1 MSNESKLISGAR
13 TFDEDALANI
23 YDEYSPGLY
32 QYAYR
37 HCGDANRAED
47 CVAETFSRF
56 LQALKKGG
64 GPSKHL
70 QAYLYRTAHN
80 WIADTYRRQPPP
92 NEELKDNLNL
102 AGQTQPED
110 TVEATLEFDVVRT
123 AITKLTKDQQQVI
136 GLKFLEGW
144 NNKEIA
150 NSVGKPVG
158 AVKALQS
165 RGLASLKRIL
175 QDENILR

>member
-1 MSNESKLISGAR
+1 MSDESELLSRAKRLEEA
-13 TFDEDALANI
+13 ALTEI

-32 QYAYR
+32 RYAYR
-37 HCGDANRAED
+37 NCGDARKAED

-56 LQALKKGG
+56 LQALKTGG

-80 WIADTYRRQPPP
+80 WIVDLYRRQPPLS
-92 NEELKDNLNL
+92 EELKDNLNL
-102 AGQTQPED
+102 PGQTGLDE
-110 TVEATLEFDVVRT
+110 TVEIALVGAAVRT
-123 AITKLTKDQQQVI
+123 AIAKLTKDQQQVI

-144 NNKEIA
+144 TNKEIA
-150 NSVGKPVG
+150 QALGKPVG

-165 RGLASLKRIL
+165 RGLASLRRIL